1 MNKIFICLFLSL
13 FFLQGV
19 SFSQDAITETVKL
32 ANFENKKTIILFSG
46 KYCSW
51 CNKLDDLMNK
61 DEDVKNILS
70 SYVILHADI
79 EKDLD
84 MVKKYKVRTV
94 PAVFILNEDGE
105 LEKSMVGYKGK
116 EQFIIFLS
124 KQK

>member
-1 MNKIFICLFLSL
+1 
-13 FFLQGV
+13 
-19 SFSQDAITETVKL
+19 
-32 ANFENKKTIILFSG
+32 
-46 KYCSW
+46 
-51 CNKLDDLMNK
+51 MNK
-61 DEDVKNILS
+61 DDDVKNILS
-70 SYVILHADI
+70 YYIILHADI